1 MHALRHST
9 RGYASLRKPLCCN
22 TIRIKSETENDRCN
36 SHWGTGPLLTQP
48 FRESSSRAQWSL
60 HFNLKP
66 EVPWRLDPVEYMT
79 CTRHSNEFNEEVY
92 ERIQRDDM
100 MQAAV
105 ILAAYVYDAAMRE
118 NMLPRKPLPK
128 PAPAAAPASPKP

>member
-1 MHALRHST
+1 MHALHHST
-9 RGYASLRKPLCCN
+9 PCKVSFRKVRGCN
-22 TIRIKSETENDRCN
+22 TIRRKSETQNDCRN

-105 ILAAYVYDAAMRE
+105 ILAAYVYDAAMRD
-118 NMLPRKPLPK
+118 NMLPRKPLRK
-128 PAPAAAPASPKP
+128 PAPTASAPKP